1 MNILDGKK
9 IAQEIQLEIKEQV
22 ALIQGRK
29 PSIAFILVGDNTA
42 SLTYVRAKQKASAN
56 IGIVSYLVHL
66 PSTTSQDSLLETI
79 QKLNA
84 DSNIDG
90 ILVQL
95 PLPQHINDKAVM
107 SALDPHKDVD
117 GFHPINMG
125 KLLLGQSSG
134 FCPCTPLGIQELL
147 IRFNIEITGKHV
159 VIVGRSN
166 IVGKPLA
173 ALLCQKKEHC
183 DATVTICHSK
193 SNHLD
198 EITRSADILVAA
210 IGQPLFIKEHMVK
223 EGACV
228 IDVGI
233 NRVPVGLVG
242 DVDFHN
248 VARKCAFITP
258 VPGGVGPMTIA
269 MLMRNTLLSYDRKKF
284 SN

>member
-9 IAQEIQLEIKEQV
+9 IALEIQSEIKKKV
-22 ALIQGRK
+22 SSIQGRK
-29 PSIAFILVGDNTA
+29 PTLAFILVGDNPA
-42 SLTYVRAKQKASAN
+42 SVTYVKAKQKASAH
-56 IGIVSYLVHL
+56 IGIVSHL
-66 PSTTSQDSLLETI
+66 INLPITTNQDFLLKTI
-79 QKLNA
+79 HNLNS
-84 DSNIDG
+84 DSEIDG

-95 PLPQHINDKAVM
+95 PLPLHIDDKAIM
-107 SALDPHKDVD
+107 RAIDPNKDVD

-125 KLLLGQSSG
+125 KLLLGEISG

-147 IRFNIEITGKHV
+147 IRSKVEITGKHV
-159 VIVGRSN
+159 VILGRSN

-193 SNHLD
+193 SHNL
-198 EITRSADILVAA
+198 ETITKSADILVAA
-210 IGQPLFIKEHMVK
+210 IGQPLFVKEHMVK
-223 EGACV
+223 EDACV

-233 NRVPVGLVG
+233 NRVPIGLVG
-242 DVDFHN
+242 DVDFSK
-248 VARKCAFITP
+248 VAPKCSFITP

-269 MLMRNTLLSYDRKKF
+269 MLMKNTLLSYERKNF